1 MSFIEVAKNLTPDVY
16 EALKK
21 SLELGRWPDG
31 RQLTREQKTICLDAI
46 IAYENA
52 NNMPEEERVGYIA
65 KDKPTPC
72 DLKAGAADAAG
83 AQPST
88 GVWTPS
94 QNQGNTTRH

>member
-16 EALKK
+16 EAFKK

-31 RQLTREQKTICLDAI
+31 RQLTGEQKAICLDAI

-52 NNMPEEERVGYIA
+52 SDMPEEERVGFIA

-72 DLKAGAADAAG
+72 DLNVNTADTSG
-83 AQPST
+83 IEPGS
-88 GVWTPS
+88 GVWAPS
-94 QNQGNTTRH
+94 QSQGNATRH